1 MKNDELI
8 SIIIP
13 VYNCEQ
19 YLKMCL
25 ESVIKQSYT
34 NLDIIIIDDGSTDNS
49 GYICDLYSSKD
60 TRIRVVHKVNE
71 GQGVARNIGY
81 KLSKGKFIVYID
93 GDDIVNER
101 LIEILVDI
109 YHKSNVDIVST
120 MLLEFD
126 REVPDVQIINN
137 PKVNYINKYEIMR
150 GFIEDYGYLFHVVC
164 GKLIKKELLKNI
176 CFPNTR
182 AIEDEFFLNDLYLN
196 ANSMACIETS
206 LYYYRQTANSTM
218 RGDFNINR
226 SLIVFA
232 LVDCKTKFKTLIDD
246 DLLFVVQG
254 KILLES
260 AFWYKE
266 ILKYS
271 KKTNKNKLKELRHI
285 FIDNFVD
292 GLKSKNISIQ
302 LKTLIIINFIYPK
315 LYMIITDLY
324 ERMIK

>member
-120 MLLEFD
+120 MLLEFN

-164 GKLIKKELLKNI
+164 GKLIKRNYLKISVFQIRELLKMS
-176 CFPNTR
+176 
-182 AIEDEFFLNDLYLN
+182 FF
-196 ANSMACIETS
+196 
-206 LYYYRQTANSTM
+206 
-218 RGDFNINR
+218 
-226 SLIVFA
+226 
-232 LVDCKTKFKTLIDD
+232 K
-246 DLLFVVQG
+246 
-254 KILLES
+254 
-260 AFWYKE
+260 
-266 ILKYS
+266 
-271 KKTNKNKLKELRHI
+271 
-285 FIDNFVD
+285 
-292 GLKSKNISIQ
+292 
-302 LKTLIIINFIYPK
+302 
-315 LYMIITDLY
+315 
-324 ERMIK
+324 